1 MNLAA
6 VAAHRPAA
14 VVLTGPPGR
23 RSPRRAG
30 DIVAGFAPPLVG
42 PAFVVAS
49 CASLQAAA
57 ALATTVFAAFGPAG
71 TGALRFAAAAV
82 VLLALARPRLRG
94 RPARSWSTIAAF
106 GAAMAALNFCLYE
119 AIARIPLGTAVTLQ
133 FLGPLAVALLGGRR
147 KLDVAFAVAAGAG
160 VALLTGSLSG
170 ASLAGAALALGA
182 AAITAGSLLL
192 ATRVADE
199 SAGLDGL
206 ALAVGVAAI
215 LTLPVSVPA
224 ALGAP
229 RLGDLRIAAAVGV
242 LGIAVPY
249 ALELSAL
256 RRLPVRT
263 LGVLLSL
270 DPAVAGLAG
279 LLLLG
284 QQLSLAELLGI
295 ALVIAASCGAV
306 SGRPT
311 SGDQDS
317 WGAA

>member
-1 MNLAA
+1 
-6 VAAHRPAA
+6 
-14 VVLTGPPGR
+14 
-23 RSPRRAG
+23 
-30 DIVAGFAPPLVG
+30 
-42 PAFVVAS
+42 
-49 CASLQAAA
+49 
-57 ALATTVFAAFGPAG
+57 VFAAFGAAG

-94 RPARSWSTIAAF
+94 RPARSWATIAAF
-106 GAAMAALNFCLYE
+106 GAAMAAMNFCLYE

-133 FLGPLAVALLGGRR
+133 FLGPLAVALLGARR
-147 KLDVAFAVAAGAG
+147 RLDAALALAAGAG

-170 ASLAGAALALGA
+170 ASLAGAAFALGA

-192 ATRVADE
+192 AVRVADQ

-215 LTLPVSVPA
+215 LTLPASLPA

-229 RLGDLRIAAAVGV
+229 RLGDLGIAAAVGL

-256 RRLPVRT
+256 RRLRVTT

-306 SGRPT
+306 SGGPSSR
-311 SGDQDS
+311 GY
-317 WGAA
+317 

>member
-1 MNLAA
+1 VRGAA
-6 VAAHRPAA
+6 RARVAAGGGRAGA
-14 VVLTGPPGR
+14 VVLAGR
-23 RSPRRAG
+23 PVRRPHRRADG
-30 DIVAGFAPPLVG
+30 IVAGFAPRLVG
-42 PAFVVAS
+42 PAFIVAS

-82 VLLALARPRLRG
+82 VLLALARPRLRR
-94 RPARSWSTIAAF
+94 RPARSWGAIAAF
-106 GAAMAALNFCLYE
+106 GVAMTAMNFCLYE

-133 FLGPLAVALLGGRR
+133 FLGPLAIALLGARR
-147 KLDVAFAVAAGAG
+147 RLDIAWALAAGTG

-182 AAITAGSLLL
+182 AAITAASILL
-192 ATRVADE
+192 AVRVGDQ

-215 LTLPVSVPA
+215 LTLPVSLPA

-229 RLGDLRIAAAVGV
+229 SVGDLGIAAAVGV
-242 LGIAVPY
+242 LGIALPY
-249 ALELSAL
+249 ALELNAL
-256 RRLPVRT
+256 RRVPAKT
-263 LGVLLSL
+263 FGVLLSL

-284 QQLSLAELLGI
+284 QHLSLAELLGM

-306 SGRPT
+306 SGRASMRGT
-311 SGDQDS
+311 
-317 WGAA
+317 